1 MKNEK
6 FSLHLKKY
14 FYVYIVAFLVI
25 ASLFPVAINLRT
37 KLNQSE
43 KFQFFISIS
52 NVKKTNLKNDLDS
65 KLNGRIKEYVID
77 AVNVSSSSY
86 YQVFEAR
93 GLSADLIIYSED
105 QLKNMDDL
113 RASYYLEIPEKYQ
126 KENDYIRNGSH
137 FALQMNGGSVSYL
150 TKYITYPEGN
160 YYLCIGKNSSHL
172 LGLTSDS
179 KTDII
184 SILLDSFIYE
194 K

>member
-6 FSLHLKKY
+6 FSVHLKKY
-14 FYVYIVAFLVI
+14 FYVYIISFLAV

-37 KLNQSE
+37 KLDQTE

-52 NVKKTNLKNDLDS
+52 NVKKTSLKNDLDA
-65 KLNGRIKEYVID
+65 KLNHRIKEYVID
-77 AVNVSSSSY
+77 AVNASSSSY
-86 YQVFEAR
+86 SQVFEAR

-105 QLKNMDDL
+105 QIKKMDDT
-113 RASYYLEIPEKYQ
+113 RASYYLEIPQTYQ
-126 KENDYIRNGSH
+126 KENDYIRNNVH
-137 FALQMNGGSVSYL
+137 FALLMNGNGVSYL
-150 TKYITYPEGN
+150 TKYITYPSEN
-160 YYLCIGKNSSHL
+160 YYLCIGKNSPHL
-172 LGLTSDS
+172 LGLIPNS